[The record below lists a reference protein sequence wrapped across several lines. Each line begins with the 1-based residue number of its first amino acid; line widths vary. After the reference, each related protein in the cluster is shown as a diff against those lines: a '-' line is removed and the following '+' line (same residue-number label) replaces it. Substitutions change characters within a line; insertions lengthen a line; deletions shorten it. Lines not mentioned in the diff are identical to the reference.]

1 MSDSLQPYGLQPTRL
16 LCRFSRQECWS
27 GLPFPSPRDLSNP
40 GITVLVIH
48 PKKHEK
54 YCSKCQHNLRDSLKS
69 FKYTCP
75 DQNIHLQAKGYIFSW
90 PHPSSSHLFSSTICS
105 GPRESWEREVFP
117 GCCGSIK
124 QKGCDNLLWVCD
136 VSIGL
141 FPVGVTDLYGA
152 ILSQSSCCP

>member
-1 MSDSLQPYGLQPTRL
+1 MSGSQYSLALSTNRHFSKPGTVLVVVVVKVTQSCLTLATSGTVAHQVPLSMG
-16 LCRFSRQECWS
+16 FSRQEYWS

-105 GPRESWEREVFP
+105 GPRESWEREVFA

-124 QKGCDNLLWVCD
+124 
-136 VSIGL
+136 
-141 FPVGVTDLYGA
+141 
-152 ILSQSSCCP
+152 

>member
-1 MSDSLQPYGLQPTRL
+1 MSGSQYSLALSTNRHFSKPGTVLVVVVVKVTQSCLTLVTSWTVARQVPLSMG
-16 LCRFSRQECWS
+16 FSRQQYWS
-27 GLPFPSPRDLSNP
+27 GLPFPSPGDLPDP

-69 FKYTCP
+69 FKYICP
-75 DQNIHLQAKGYIFSW
+75 DQNIHLQAKDYIFSW

-105 GPRESWEREVFP
+105 GPRESREREVFA

-124 QKGCDNLLWVCD
+124 
-136 VSIGL
+136 
-141 FPVGVTDLYGA
+141 
-152 ILSQSSCCP
+152 